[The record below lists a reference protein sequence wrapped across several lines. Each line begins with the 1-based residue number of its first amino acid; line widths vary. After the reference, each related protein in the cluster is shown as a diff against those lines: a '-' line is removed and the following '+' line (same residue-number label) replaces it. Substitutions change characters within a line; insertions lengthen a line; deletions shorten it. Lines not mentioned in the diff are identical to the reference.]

1 MPSRPPQRSQAR
13 AGLLIYINAAAAGL
27 PHSNCLQESWRTA
40 MWTRTIMRLLS
51 LSFISF
57 FVIGLLWEEARRQ
70 SAPAG
75 RKSAAA
81 ARKDGTAAPSAID

>member
-1 MPSRPPQRSQAR
+1 
-13 AGLLIYINAAAAGL
+13 
-27 PHSNCLQESWRTA
+27 
-40 MWTRTIMRLLS
+40 MWTRTLMRLLS
-51 LSFISF
+51 VSFMSF